1 MAEALAPFI
10 VRGTMHNLT
19 FYVMEGRNF
28 VRKKSSLTRR
38 KVLYAPC
45 FKNTRHYAA
54 LMGRASKI
62 GSSIYSQL
70 PVYWRQGWMY
80 RSFTGE
86 AYTMLKARKSDE
98 EIQEVLWQLYVS
110 PVVNK
115 QPEEAWINAL
125 NAAPKRSYRKLNS
138 DYWKNKTLKSNRR
151 KARKQQVLYYAGLM
165 AQASKIGSKLY
176 GRLPRKY
183 ARRSDY
189 QFLTGCALK
198 LLKQEISEEDI
209 LAELLPTL
217 PSTGRLPA
225 PKKKV
230 VNVINHPKGRY
241 YFIPSPPMRFSIPVR
256 VLPEEIRL
264 IFVSSG

>member
-1 MAEALAPFI
+1 MAEYNAPFVI
-10 VRGTMHNLT
+10 ERTIRQLT
-19 FYVMEGRNF
+19 FYRMNGKKY
-28 VRKKSSLTRR
+28 VRKKSSLSRR

-70 PVYWRQGWMY
+70 PAYWRQGWMY

-86 AYTMLKARKSDE
+86 AYTMLKARKTEE
-98 EIQEVLWQLYVS
+98 EILQVLWQRYVS
-110 PVVNK
+110 LVVNK
-115 QPEEAWINAL
+115 QPEEACTNPL
-125 NAAPKRSYRKLNS
+125 NTEPKRCYRKLNS

-176 GRLPRKY
+176 GQLPRKY
-183 ARRSDY
+183 ARRSYY

-217 PSTGRLPA
+217 PSIGRPPA
-225 PKKKV
+225 PKKKA
-230 VNVINHPKGRY
+230 VNVITHPNGQY
-241 YFIPSPPMRFSIPVR
+241 YFIPSPPLRFSLPVR
-256 VLPEEIRL
+256 DLPNEIRL
-264 IFVSSG
+264 IFASSG